1 MSREYPER
9 PMVGVGVVVW
19 RGPQF
24 LLIRRGK
31 PPRAGSW
38 SLPGGM
44 QELGETVRET
54 AAREI
59 REETGLEI
67 EVSDLIDVFDTI
79 TRDEAGRVRLQY
91 TLVDFTAE
99 WRGGDAVAGSD
110 AAGVKWADP
119 DDLDQYDLWT
129 ETARAIR
136 LSAASR
142 RHRTNFPP

>member
-1 MSREYPER
+1 MSREYPDR
-9 PMVGVGVVVW
+9 PIVGVGVVVW
-19 RGPQF
+19 RDAQF

-59 REETGLEI
+59 REETGLDI
-67 EVSDLIDVFDTI
+67 EVTGLIDVFDTI
-79 TRDEAGRVRLQY
+79 TRDDAGRVRLQY

-99 WRGGDAVAGSD
+99 WRHGEAVAGSD
-110 AAGVKWADP
+110 AAGVQWV
-119 DDLDQYDLWT
+119 DLDDIEQYDLWS

-142 RHRTNFPP
+142 QT

>member
-1 MSREYPER
+1 MSREYPDR
-9 PMVGVGVVVW
+9 PIVGVGVVVW
-19 RGPQF
+19 RGAEL
-24 LLIRRGK
+24 LLIQRGK

-67 EVSDLIDVFDTI
+67 EITTLIDVFDSVS
-79 TRDEAGRVRLQY
+79 RDDTGRIRLQY

-99 WRGGDAVAGSD
+99 WRGGDAIAGSD
-110 AAGVKWADP
+110 AAGVKWVHP
-119 DDLDQYDLWT
+119 DELEQYKLWT

-142 RHRTNFPP
+142 SE